1 MFVFVSPDSAKA
13 IRELQAEHA
22 DTINELEKT
31 RNMLI
36 VQHKINKEYQ
46 QVRVW
51 RLSAY
56 VTSTRD
62 CAVCRVTAMLIVV
75 CLLAAQELD
84 TLTAR
89 KDEMLKEYDTKLD
102 EYAAL
107 LDIRANRIK
116 VRHNARRCLV
126 FCTLS

>member
-46 QVRVW
+46 QVRVL
-51 RLSAY
+51 RLSL
-56 VTSTRD
+56 S
-62 CAVCRVTAMLIVV
+62 L
-75 CLLAAQELD
+75 
-84 TLTAR
+84 
-89 KDEMLKEYDTKLD
+89 
-102 EYAAL
+102 
-107 LDIRANRIK
+107 
-116 VRHNARRCLV
+116 RH
-126 FCTLS
+126 

>member
-1 MFVFVSPDSAKA
+1 MCVFVSSDSAKA

-46 QVRVW
+46 QVW
-51 RLSAY
+51 RLSAH
-56 VTSTRD
+56 VPSARA
-62 CAVCRVTAMLIVV
+62 CAVCRVTTMLIVL